1 MKTFLLFLVMA
12 AGSYCMVA
20 GGDLLCLSEF
30 LEQIGRNRTFVYP
43 VNMRP
48 MTIPAYSVVSLEQ
61 KKDPARTKPVD
72 EIPAYAADHFFQWI
86 NIIVKK
92 QAINEN
98 LRTETIALPDV
109 FLFENRMPDG
119 RHVFSWI
126 SDILLVRN
134 NTPPESWSWDTGS
147 SFVFCLTGEEN
158 DLADEK
164 QVREHIT
171 TTLSRYTN
179 FFQED
184 RMPHYTFE
192 AEQKNGIWQGKYEL
206 SQQES
211 PFWTGFV
218 EFIAGRDFTCL
229 FFAEL
234 QGERSF
240 LQRSRPGDD
249 DRF

>member
-1 MKTFLLFLVMA
+1 MKTFLLFLALMAGLFCMA
-12 AGSYCMVA
+12 AD
-20 GGDLLCLSEF
+20 GDIFSLSEF
-30 LEQIGRNRTFVYP
+30 LVQIGRNRTFVYP
-43 VNMRP
+43 VNTRP
-48 MTIPAYSVVSLEQ
+48 LTIPAYSIVSIKQ
-61 KKDPARTKPVD
+61 KKDPARTKPVG
-72 EIPAYAADHFFQWI
+72 EIPAYAVDHFFQWI

-92 QAINEN
+92 QVINEN
-98 LRTETIALPDV
+98 LRTEIIALPDV

-119 RHVFSWI
+119 GHVFSWI

-134 NTPPESWSWDTGS
+134 NTLPESWSWDTGS
-147 SFVFCLTGEEN
+147 SFVFCLTGIEN
-158 DLADEK
+158 DFADEK
-164 QVREHIT
+164 RIREHIT

-184 RMPHYTFE
+184 WMPHYTFD
-192 AEQKNGIWQGKYEL
+192 AEQKNGIWQGKCEL

-211 PFWTGFV
+211 PFWMRSV

-234 QGERSF
+234 HEERCF
-240 LQRSRPGDD
+240 LRRNRPGDD